1 MHAAIRNSAGSNPAT
16 AQPNWPP
23 AVVGGAFYTGLLL
36 MRNLLGRGVR
46 TVAFDCNPAL
56 PGFQSVHG
64 QTFLCPNPDE
74 DPTGWLTFMINL
86 AAKVGGKPVL
96 IPASDQF
103 VTAIAAHASLLARHY
118 VFCHEAAQLQATLAT
133 KENQYA
139 LAQEHGMP
147 IPRSQ
152 FITSLTE
159 LEQFAAT
166 ARFPCLLKPLHC
178 REWEK
183 MPSTNPLT
191 GTKLATANT
200 PGELLARYESVRP
213 YTPEVVVQEL
223 IEGPDTAKLVYLSC
237 YSLTGQR
244 LASCVVRELRTGP
257 IYFGSASVVE
267 PVDDPETDALS
278 HRFLSS
284 IGYAGICELEVKR
297 DTRDGS
303 VKLIE
308 ANPRYSGTADAAP
321 YAGVDIG
328 WIHYL
333 DLIGVT
339 VQPVRQN
346 SHQFRHICVQRDF
359 SSLRSYRQAGLL
371 TWGQLLRSYR
381 PPVYFYDLE
390 LRDWRVAL
398 ATLKEVF
405 KIIVGPYVRRV
416 IPKRQHTPAGT

>member
-1 MHAAIRNSAGSNPAT
+1 
-16 AQPNWPP
+16 
-23 AVVGGAFYTGLLL
+23 
-36 MRNLLGRGVR
+36 MRNLLARGVKV
-46 TVAFDCNPAL
+46 VAFDCNPAL
-56 PGFQSVHG
+56 PGFHSVYG

-74 DPTGWLTFMINL
+74 NPAAWLTFMVDL
-86 AAKVGGKPVL
+86 AARIGGKPVL

-103 VTAIAAHASLLARHY
+103 VTAIAAHVAELQEHF
-118 VFCHEAAQLQATLAT
+118 VFCHNAAPLQATLAT

-139 LAQEHGMP
+139 LAQTHGMP

-152 FITSLTE
+152 FITSAAQ
-159 LEQFAAT
+159 LEHFAST

-183 MPSTNPLT
+183 MPASNPLT
-191 GTKLATANT
+191 GTKLATAVSAS
-200 PGELLARYESVRP
+200 ELRARYDSVKSF
-213 YTPEVVVQEL
+213 TPEVVVQEM

-237 YSLTGQR
+237 YSRTGKR

-257 IYFGSASVVE
+257 IYFGSASIVE
-267 PVDDPETDALS
+267 PIDDPETDSLS
-278 HRFLSS
+278 HRFLSN

-321 YAGVDIG
+321 YTGVDIG
-328 WIHYL
+328 WLHYL
-333 DLIGVT
+333 DLIGID
-339 VQPVRQN
+339 VQPVRQQ
-346 SHQFRHICVQRDF
+346 SRDFRHICLQRDF
-359 SSLRSYRQAGLL
+359 SSLRSYRKAGLL
-371 TWGQLLRSYR
+371 GWRDLLRSYR
-381 PPVYFYDLE
+381 PPIYFYDLD

-398 ATLKEVF
+398 ATLREVF

-416 IPKRQHTPAGT
+416 FPKR

>member
-1 MHAAIRNSAGSNPAT
+1 M
-16 AQPNWPP
+16 
-23 AVVGGAFYTGLLL
+23 VVAGAFYTGLLL
-36 MRNLLGRGVR
+36 MRNLLWRGVKA
-46 TVAFDCNPAL
+46 VAFDCNPSL
-56 PGFQSVHG
+56 PGFHSVYG
-64 QTFLCPNPDE
+64 KTYLSPNPDV
-74 DPTGWLTFMINL
+74 DPAAWLTFMLDL
-86 AAKVGGKPVL
+86 AAKMESKPVL

-103 VTAIAAHASLLARHY
+103 VTAIAAHVAELQKHY
-118 VFCHEAAQLQATLAT
+118 IFCHNATPLQATLAT

-139 LAQEHGMP
+139 LAQTHGMP

-152 FITSLTE
+152 FITSVAA
-159 LEQFAAT
+159 LEEFAAT

-183 MPSTNPLT
+183 MPLSHPLT
-191 GTKLATANT
+191 GSKLATAASAS
-200 PGELLARYESVRP
+200 ELLARYESVRAF
-213 YTPEVVVQEL
+213 TPEIVVQEM

-237 YSLTGQR
+237 YSVTGKR
-244 LASCVVRELRTGP
+244 IASCVVRELRTGP

-267 PVDDPETDALS
+267 PVDDPETDELS
-278 HRFLSS
+278 HHFLSS

-328 WIHYL
+328 WLHYL
-333 DLIGVT
+333 DLIGVE

-346 SHQFRHICVQRDF
+346 SHQFRHIAVQRDF

-371 TWGQLLRSYR
+371 TWRGLLNSYR
-381 PPVYFYDLE
+381 PPVYFYDLDV
-390 LRDWRVAL
+390 RDWRVAV
-398 ATLKEVF
+398 ATLREVF
-405 KIIVGPYVRRV
+405 KSIVGPYVRRV
-416 IPKRQHTPAGT
+416 FPKR

>member
-1 MHAAIRNSAGSNPAT
+1 MHAAIRDSAGSNPAH
-16 AQPNWPP
+16 AQPGWPP
-23 AVVGGAFYTGLLL
+23 AVVGGAFYTGLML
-36 MRNLLGRGVR
+36 MRNLIARGVK
-46 TVAFDCNPAL
+46 TVAFDCNPSL
-56 PGFQSVHG
+56 PAFQSVHG

-74 DPTGWLTFMINL
+74 HPAAWLSFMLQL
-86 AAKVGGKPVL
+86 AARVGGKPVL

-103 VTAIAAHASLLARHY
+103 VTAIATHVDELKKHF
-118 VFCHEAAQLQATLAT
+118 VFCHQAAPLQATLAT

-139 LAQEHGMP
+139 LAQKHGMP

-152 FITSLTE
+152 FITSAEE
-159 LEQFAAT
+159 LQEFAAS

-191 GTKLATANT
+191 GSKLATAASAA
-200 PGELLARYESVRP
+200 ELMASYDSVRAF
-213 YTPEVVVQEL
+213 TPDIVVQEM

-237 YSLTGQR
+237 YSLTGKR
-244 LASCVVRELRTGP
+244 IASCVVRELRTGP

-267 PVDDPETDALS
+267 PVDDPETDELS
-278 HRFLSS
+278 HQFLTS
-284 IGYAGICELEVKR
+284 IGYSGICELELKR
-297 DTRDGS
+297 DSRDGS

-328 WIHYL
+328 WLHYL
-333 DLIGVT
+333 DLAGQDVK
-339 VQPVRQN
+339 PVRQN
-346 SHQFRHICVQRDF
+346 SHQFRHIAVQRDF
-359 SSLRSYRQAGLL
+359 SSLRSYRKAGLL
-371 TWGQLLRSYR
+371 SWRQLLHSYR

-398 ATLKEVF
+398 ATLREVF
-405 KIIVGPYVRRV
+405 KSIAGPYFRR
-416 IPKRQHTPAGT
+416 IFPKR